1 MPLILWGG
9 LAGKPGTDHTPVSLT
24 QIHSTLLSAGGVAS
38 NVQTDLREAPSGG
51 PVFSETNQDGVSL
64 RAVWVEDR
72 KTIWNRATNEMV
84 GFDLSVIPANNV
96 PRLRTYCFKSPW
108 KCMRP
113 IRLYPVWSN
122 PLANVQIKWIPC
134 VSWAIWSDVSDS
146 SRLRSD

>member
-1 MPLILWGG
+1 MAKPFGEHGDFGHGRQLFDESVVVPLVLWGG

-72 KTIWNRATNEMV
+72 KTIWNRATNEMI
-84 GFDLSVIPANNV
+84 GFDLSVDPGEQRAQ
-96 PRLRTYCFKSPW
+96 T
-108 KCMRP
+108 
-113 IRLYPVWSN
+113 
-122 PLANVQIKWIPC
+122 
-134 VSWAIWSDVSDS
+134 SDLLLQKGPGSACG
-146 SRLRSD
+146 